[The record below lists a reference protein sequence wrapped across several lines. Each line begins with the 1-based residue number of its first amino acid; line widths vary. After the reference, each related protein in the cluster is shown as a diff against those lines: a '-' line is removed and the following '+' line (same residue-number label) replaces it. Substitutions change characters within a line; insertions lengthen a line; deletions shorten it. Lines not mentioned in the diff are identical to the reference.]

1 MPLAKG
7 MEGKEG
13 TLALVYLDYAATTP
27 LDPEVQQAMREVE
40 GIFGNPSSIHRF
52 GQEARRVL
60 EGARERIASLL
71 GVRPREVVF
80 TGSGSEADALA
91 LLGVALAKGKGH
103 VVSTEV
109 EHSAVLG
116 ALRLLERLGFAV
128 TRLKPD
134 RFGMVYP
141 EQVAEALRPDTILVS
156 VMAANN
162 ELGTLYPIREMAEI
176 AHAHGALFH
185 TDAVQAVGQV
195 PFRVDEVG
203 ADLVSLSAHKFYGPK
218 GIGALLVRQGVD
230 LFPLVPGKQE
240 GGRRGGTQSPVLA
253 HGMAVALEKAL
264 RLLPEES
271 SRLLALRRRL
281 EAGLLSVEGVELNG
295 HPERRLPKLVNV
307 TVKGADGEALLLAM
321 DLMGVAVSSGSA
333 CSAGSLEPS
342 HVLLAI
348 GRSPREARASLR
360 FSLGRYTTEAEV
372 DRAVEVFREAVA
384 RARA

>member
-1 MPLAKG
+1 MLRNRSA
-7 MEGKEG
+7 G
-13 TLALVYLDYAATTP
+13 TEMIYLDYAATTP
-27 LDPEVQQAMREVE
+27 IDPEVLEAMREVE
-40 GIFGNPSSIHRF
+40 GVFGNPSSVHRF

-60 EGARERIASLL
+60 EGARERVAALL

-80 TGSGSEADALA
+80 TASGSEADALA
-91 LLGVALAKGKGH
+91 VLGVALARGKGH
-103 VVSTEV
+103 VVSTAV
-109 EHSAVLG
+109 EHAALLG

-128 TRLKPD
+128 TYLKPD
-134 RFGMVYP
+134 PLGMVYP
-141 EQVAEALRPDTILVS
+141 EQVAEALRPDTFLVS

-162 ELGTLYPIREMAEI
+162 ELGNLYPVRAMAEV

-185 TDAVQAVGQV
+185 TDAVQAIGQV

-218 GIGALLVRQGVD
+218 GIGALLVRHGVE

-240 GGRRGGTQSPVLA
+240 GGRRGGTPSPLLA
-253 HGMAVALEKAL
+253 HGLAVALEKAL
-264 RLLPEES
+264 RLLPEEGQ
-271 SRLLALRRRL
+271 RLLALRARL

-295 HPERRLPKLVNV
+295 HPKERLPKLVNV

-321 DLMGVAVSSGSA
+321 DLLGVAVSSGSA

-342 HVLLAI
+342 HVLLAT
-348 GRSPREARASLR
+348 GRSREEARASLR
-360 FSLGRYTTEAEV
+360 FSLGRFTTLEEV
-372 DRAVEVFREAVA
+372 DRAIEAFREAVR

>member
-1 MPLAKG
+1 MAW
-7 MEGKEG
+7 
-13 TLALVYLDYAATTP
+13 VYLDYAATTP
-27 LDPEVQQAMREVE
+27 LDLEVQEAMRQVE
-40 GIFGNPSSIHRF
+40 GVFGNPNSVHRF
-52 GQEARRVL
+52 GQEARKVL
-60 EGARERIASLL
+60 EGARERIAGLL

-80 TGSGSEADALA
+80 TASGSEADALA

-103 VVSTEV
+103 VVSTEA

-128 TRLKPD
+128 TRLRPD
-134 RFGMVYP
+134 RFGLVYP
-141 EQVAEALRPDTILVS
+141 EQLEEVLRPDTVLVS

-176 AHAHGALFH
+176 ARARGVLFH

-195 PFRVDEVG
+195 PFRADEVG

-218 GIGALLVRQGVD
+218 GIGVLLVRQGVD

-240 GGRRGGTQSPVLA
+240 GGRRGGTQSPALA

-264 RLLPEES
+264 RLLPKES
-271 SRLLALRRRL
+271 SRLLTLRRRL
-281 EAGLLSVEGVELNG
+281 EEGLLSVEGVELNG

-360 FSLGRYTTEAEV
+360 FSLGRHTTEAEV
-372 DRAVEVFREAVA
+372 DRAVEVFKEAVA
-384 RARA
+384 RARAQG

>member
-1 MPLAKG
+1 MAW
-7 MEGKEG
+7 
-13 TLALVYLDYAATTP
+13 VYLDYAATTP
-27 LDPEVQQAMREVE
+27 LDLEVQEAMRQVE
-40 GIFGNPSSIHRF
+40 GVFGNPNSVHRF
-52 GQEARRVL
+52 GQEARKVL
-60 EGARERIASLL
+60 EGARERIAGLL

-80 TGSGSEADALA
+80 TASGSEADALA

-128 TRLKPD
+128 TRLRPD
-134 RFGMVYP
+134 RFGLVYP
-141 EQVAEALRPDTILVS
+141 EQLEEALRPDTVLVS

-176 AHAHGALFH
+176 AHARGVLFH

-195 PFRVDEVG
+195 PFRADEVG

-240 GGRRGGTQSPVLA
+240 GGRRGGTQSPALA

-264 RLLPEES
+264 RLLPKES
-271 SRLLALRRRL
+271 SRLLTLRRRL
-281 EAGLLSVEGVELNG
+281 EEGLLSVEGVELNG

-360 FSLGRYTTEAEV
+360 FSLGRHTTEAEV
-372 DRAVEVFREAVA
+372 DRAVEVFKEAVA
-384 RARA
+384 RARAQG

>member
-1 MPLAKG
+1 MLRNRSA
-7 MEGKEG
+7 G
-13 TLALVYLDYAATTP
+13 TEMIYLDYAATTP
-27 LDPEVQQAMREVE
+27 VDPEVLEAMREVE
-40 GIFGNPSSIHRF
+40 GVFGNPSSVHRF

-60 EGARERIASLL
+60 EGARERVAALL

-80 TGSGSEADALA
+80 TASGSEADALA
-91 LLGVALAKGKGH
+91 VLGVALARGRGH
-103 VVSTEV
+103 VVSTAV
-109 EHSAVLG
+109 EHAALLG

-128 TRLKPD
+128 TYLKPD
-134 RFGMVYP
+134 PLGMVYP
-141 EQVAEALRPDTILVS
+141 EQVAEALRPDTFLVS

-162 ELGTLYPIREMAEI
+162 ELGNLYPVRAMAEV

-185 TDAVQAVGQV
+185 TDAVQAIGQV

-218 GIGALLVRQGVD
+218 GIGALLVRHGVE

-240 GGRRGGTQSPVLA
+240 GGRRGGTPSPLLA
-253 HGMAVALEKAL
+253 HGLAVALEKAL

-271 SRLLALRRRL
+271 QRLLALRARL

-295 HPERRLPKLVNV
+295 HPKERLPKLVNV

-321 DLMGVAVSSGSA
+321 DLLGVAVSSGSA

-342 HVLLAI
+342 HVLLAT
-348 GRSPREARASLR
+348 GRSREEARASLR
-360 FSLGRYTTEAEV
+360 FSLGRFTNLEEV
-372 DRAVEVFREAVA
+372 DRAIEAFQEAVR

>member
-1 MPLAKG
+1 MRI
-7 MEGKEG
+7 
-13 TLALVYLDYAATTP
+13 YLDYAATTP
-27 LDPEVQQAMREVE
+27 LDLEVQEAMRRVE
-40 GIFGNPSSIHRF
+40 GIFGNPGSIHRF

-60 EGARERIASLL
+60 EGARERIAGLL

-116 ALRLLERLGFAV
+116 ALRLLERLGFSV

-134 RFGMVYP
+134 RFGLVHP
-141 EQVAEALRPDTILVS
+141 EQVEEALRPDTILVS

-162 ELGTLYPIREMAEI
+162 ELGTLYPIREMARI
-176 AHAHGALFH
+176 AHAHGVLFH

-218 GIGALLVRQGVD
+218 GIGALVVRQGVD
-230 LFPLVPGKQE
+230 LVPLVPGKQE
-240 GGRRGGTQSPVLA
+240 GGRRGGTQSPLLA
-253 HGMAVALEKAL
+253 QGMAVALEKAL

-271 SRLLALRRRL
+271 ARLLALRRRL
-281 EAGLLSVEGVELNG
+281 EAGLLSLEGVELNG
-295 HPERRLPKLVNV
+295 HPDRRLPKLVNV

-321 DLMGVAVSSGSA
+321 DLLGVAVSSGSA

-348 GRSPREARASLR
+348 GRSPKEARASLR

-372 DRAVEVFREAVA
+372 DRAVEAFREAVA

>member
-1 MPLAKG
+1 M
-7 MEGKEG
+7 
-13 TLALVYLDYAATTP
+13 ALVYLDYAATAP

-40 GIFGNPSSIHRF
+40 GIFGNPNSIHRF

-80 TGSGSEADALA
+80 TASGSEADALA

-103 VVSTEV
+103 VVSTDV

-128 TRLKPD
+128 TRLRPD
-134 RFGMVYP
+134 RFGLVYP
-141 EQVAEALRPDTILVS
+141 EQVEEALRPDTILVS

-218 GIGALLVRQGVD
+218 GIGALLVRQRVD

-253 HGMAVALEKAL
+253 QGMAVALEKAL

-271 SRLLALRRRL
+271 ARLLALRRRL
-281 EAGLLSVEGVELNG
+281 EEGLLAVEGVELNG

>member
-1 MPLAKG
+1 MLRNRSA
-7 MEGKEG
+7 G
-13 TLALVYLDYAATTP
+13 TAMVYLDYAATTP
-27 LDPEVQQAMREVE
+27 VDPEVLEAMREVE
-40 GIFGNPSSIHRF
+40 GIFGNPSSVHRF

-60 EGARERIASLL
+60 EGARERVAGLL

-80 TGSGSEADALA
+80 TASGSEADALA
-91 LLGVALAKGKGH
+91 VLGVALARGRGH
-103 VVSTEV
+103 VVSTAV
-109 EHSAVLG
+109 EHAALLG

-128 TRLKPD
+128 TYLKPD
-134 RFGMVYP
+134 PLGMVYP
-141 EQVAEALRPDTILVS
+141 EQVAEALRPDTFLVS

-162 ELGTLYPIREMAEI
+162 ELGNLYPVRAMAEV

-185 TDAVQAVGQV
+185 TDAVQAIGQV

-218 GIGALLVRQGVD
+218 GIGALLVRHGVE

-240 GGRRGGTQSPVLA
+240 GGRRGGTPSPLLA
-253 HGMAVALEKAL
+253 HGLAVALEKAL

-271 SRLLALRRRL
+271 QRLLALRARL

-295 HPERRLPKLVNV
+295 HPKERLPKLVNV

-321 DLMGVAVSSGSA
+321 DLLGVAVSSGSA

-342 HVLLAI
+342 HVLLAT
-348 GRSPREARASLR
+348 GRSREEARASLR
-360 FSLGRYTTEAEV
+360 FSLGRFTTVEEV
-372 DRAVEVFREAVA
+372 DRAIGAFQEAVR

>member
-1 MPLAKG
+1 M
-7 MEGKEG
+7 
-13 TLALVYLDYAATTP
+13 VYLDYAATTP
-27 LDPEVQQAMREVE
+27 LDPEVGEAMREVE
-40 GIFGNPSSIHRF
+40 GVLGNPNSIHRF

-60 EGARERIASLL
+60 EGARERIAALL
-71 GVRPREVVF
+71 GARPREVVF
-80 TGSGSEADALA
+80 TAGGSEADALA
-91 LLGVALAKGKGH
+91 LLGVALARGKGH

-109 EHSAVLG
+109 EHAAVLG

-128 TRLKPD
+128 TRLRPD
-134 RFGMVYP
+134 RQGLVYP
-141 EQVAEALRPDTILVS
+141 EQVEEALRPDTFLVS

-162 ELGTLYPIREMAEI
+162 ELGTLYPVREMAQV

-195 PFRVDEVG
+195 PFRMDEVG

-218 GIGALLVRQGVD
+218 GVGALLVRQGVD
-230 LFPLVPGKQE
+230 LVPLIPGKQE

-271 SRLLALRRRL
+271 RRLLGLRRRL
-281 EAGLLSVEGVELNG
+281 EGGLLAVEGVELNG
-295 HPERRLPKLVNV
+295 PPEGRLPKLVNV
-307 TVKGADGEALLLAM
+307 TAKGADGEALLLAM
-321 DLMGVAVSSGSA
+321 DLLGVAVSSGSA
-333 CSAGSLEPS
+333 CSAGSLEAS

-348 GRSPREARASLR
+348 GRSREEAKASLR
-360 FSLGRYTTEAEV
+360 FSLGRFTTEAEV
-372 DRAVEVFREAVA
+372 DRAVEAFREAVA

>member
-1 MPLAKG
+1 MG
-7 MEGKEG
+7 RGKEE

-40 GIFGNPSSIHRF
+40 GIFGNPNSIHRF

-60 EGARERIASLL
+60 EGARERIAGLL

-80 TGSGSEADALA
+80 TASGSEADALA

-103 VVSTEV
+103 VVSTDV

-128 TRLKPD
+128 TRLRPD
-134 RFGMVYP
+134 RFGLVYP
-141 EQVAEALRPDTILVS
+141 EQVEEALRPDTILVS

-253 HGMAVALEKAL
+253 QGMAVALEKAL

-271 SRLLALRRRL
+271 ARLLALRRRL
-281 EAGLLSVEGVELNG
+281 EEGLLAVEGVELNG

>member
-1 MPLAKG
+1 MLRNRSA
-7 MEGKEG
+7 G
-13 TLALVYLDYAATTP
+13 TEMVYLDYAATTP
-27 LDPEVQQAMREVE
+27 IDPEVLEAMREVE
-40 GIFGNPSSIHRF
+40 GVFGNPSSVHRF

-60 EGARERIASLL
+60 EGARERVAALL

-80 TGSGSEADALA
+80 TASGSEADALA
-91 LLGVALAKGKGH
+91 VLGVALARGKGH
-103 VVSTEV
+103 VVSTAV
-109 EHSAVLG
+109 EHAALLG

-128 TRLKPD
+128 TYLKPD
-134 RFGMVYP
+134 PLGMVSP
-141 EQVAEALRPDTILVS
+141 EQVAEALRPDTFLVS

-162 ELGTLYPIREMAEI
+162 DLGNLYPVRAMAEV

-185 TDAVQAVGQV
+185 TDAVQAIGQV

-218 GIGALLVRQGVD
+218 GIGALLVRHGVE

-240 GGRRGGTQSPVLA
+240 GGRRGGTPSPLLA
-253 HGMAVALEKAL
+253 HGLAVALDKAL

-271 SRLLALRRRL
+271 QRLLALRARL

-295 HPERRLPKLVNV
+295 HPKERLPKLVNV

-321 DLMGVAVSSGSA
+321 DLLGVAVSSGSA

-342 HVLLAI
+342 HVLLAT
-348 GRSPREARASLR
+348 GRSREEARASLR
-360 FSLGRYTTEAEV
+360 FSLGRFTTLEEV
-372 DRAVEVFREAVA
+372 DRAIEAFQEAVR

>member
-1 MPLAKG
+1 
-7 MEGKEG
+7 
-13 TLALVYLDYAATTP
+13 
-27 LDPEVQQAMREVE
+27 
-40 GIFGNPSSIHRF
+40 
-52 GQEARRVL
+52 
-60 EGARERIASLL
+60 
-71 GVRPREVVF
+71 
-80 TGSGSEADALA
+80 
-91 LLGVALAKGKGH
+91 
-103 VVSTEV
+103 
-109 EHSAVLG
+109 
-116 ALRLLERLGFAV
+116 
-128 TRLKPD
+128 
-134 RFGMVYP
+134 
-141 EQVAEALRPDTILVS
+141 
-156 VMAANN
+156 
-162 ELGTLYPIREMAEI
+162 
-176 AHAHGALFH
+176 
-185 TDAVQAVGQV
+185 
-195 PFRVDEVG
+195 
-203 ADLVSLSAHKFYGPK
+203 
-218 GIGALLVRQGVD
+218 
-230 LFPLVPGKQE
+230 
-240 GGRRGGTQSPVLA
+240 
-253 HGMAVALEKAL
+253 MAVALEKAL

>member
-1 MPLAKG
+1 MG
-7 MEGKEG
+7 RGKEE

-40 GIFGNPSSIHRF
+40 GIFGNPNSIHRF

-80 TGSGSEADALA
+80 TASGSEADALA

-103 VVSTEV
+103 VVSTDV

-128 TRLKPD
+128 TRLRPD
-134 RFGMVYP
+134 RFGLVYP
-141 EQVAEALRPDTILVS
+141 EQVEEALRPDTILVS

-253 HGMAVALEKAL
+253 QGMAVALEKAL

-271 SRLLALRRRL
+271 ARLLALRRRL
-281 EAGLLSVEGVELNG
+281 EEGLLAVEGVELNG